1 MKTAVFLIIFLFFIL
16 PVSFFVLL
24 IAKGIKHTKKD
35 EWVGEV
41 VDKIHNSKRDSEI
54 KGKINEYYS
63 IVFKT
68 DKGFERKIAVN
79 KSDYPT
85 WKIGDKAKKIKG
97 KLGIER
103 I

>member
-1 MKTAVFLIIFLFFIL
+1 MKSVVSIVLLFFFIL
-16 PVSFFVLL
+16 PVAFFVFL
-24 IAKGIKHTKKD
+24 ILKGVKNTKAD
-35 EWVGEV
+35 EWDGEV
-41 VDKIHNSKRDSEI
+41 IDKLYNTKRDFDDSH
-54 KGKINEYYS
+54 KIEEFYT

-68 DKGFERKIAVN
+68 TKGERKIAVN

-97 KLGIER
+97 KLGVVR